1 MFPTFSDHVCNK
13 TNLQCQQPKPFRVS
27 MTLYVNR
34 EHSCYMTG
42 SELASPPTTGHVYIL
57 IPDSFM
63 YWPAIVNI
71 NILGMIFVVGK
82 I

>member
-1 MFPTFSDHVCNK
+1 
-13 TNLQCQQPKPFRVS
+13 

-42 SELASPPTTGHVYIL
+42 SELASPPATGHVYIL